1 MRITHTHT
9 LAHTYLLVNT
19 PRLLQKSIIFMQ
31 VQTIRYARAAVT
43 QIYIIRHIKGSVNID
58 IFMCTLAF
66 VRVFV
71 FAFLFIQKSLV
82 RVFEP

>member
-58 IFMCTLAF
+58 MHVHTCFCARICIC
-66 VRVFV
+66 VFV
-71 FAFLFIQKSLV
+71 YSKVLGTGF
-82 RVFEP
+82 